1 MVRRLHG
8 LSQDPCGEQDRI
20 VQQALRILIEPIF
33 ERDFSAQS
41 YGFRPGRSAQAAV
54 ARVEEQL
61 EAGKTWVVDADIK
74 GYFDNIGAEGGIT
87 TGIPMP
93 GSLSGGWSS

>member
-1 MVRRLHG
+1 MA
-8 LSQDPCGEQDRI
+8 D
-20 VQQALRILIEPIF
+20 
-33 ERDFSAQS
+33 

-74 GYFDNIGAEGGIT
+74 GSYI
-87 TGIPMP
+87 P
-93 GSLSGGWSS
+93 GSRLLMPIPATGKPSRHRPSRQAISSLSPSHIESICVRHPARRCVFLEPLV